1 MKIDSDLKIRNAN
14 LTDTDSIVSL
24 TIELGYSPTHEEIKS
39 KIKKISKIDE
49 QAVFVAEYENVIGWI
64 HITLVEPLESLP
76 FVEIKGIVVNLNFR
90 GKGIGTKLIEEAEK
104 WASSKGLNRIRVRTN
119 IKRAETI
126 DYYKKIGFSL
136 KKTQEVF
143 EKMID

>member
-1 MKIDSDLKIRNAN
+1 MKIDSDLKIRSAN

-24 TIELGYSPTHEEIKS
+24 TIELGYSPMHEEIKS

-90 GKGIGTKLIEEAEK
+90 GKGIGTKLINEAKK

-119 IKRAETI
+119 IKRTETI
-126 DYYKKIGFSL
+126 DYYKKIGFGL
-136 KKTQEVF
+136 KKSQEVL
-143 EKMID
+143 EKTID